1 MREPRKRQIFKKVI
15 CGSPASLK
23 SFKSDLWEARY
34 LFEDGTTGTI
44 EEEGSHTIVG
54 VVVREKT
61 ATEDGLAV
69 GLRFFCIERKPLLA
83 K

>member
-1 MREPRKRQIFKKVI
+1 MPNLLKNGLREARKLKNFKKVI
-15 CGSPASLK
+15 S
-23 SFKSDLWEARY
+23 ARY
-34 LFEDGTTGTI
+34 LFEDGTTGMI
-44 EEEGSHTIVG
+44 GEKGSHTIVG

-69 GLRFFCIERKPLLA
+69 ALRFFCIERKPLLA

>member
-1 MREPRKRQIFKKVI
+1 VI
-15 CGSPASLK
+15 S
-23 SFKSDLWEARY
+23 ARY
-34 LFEDGTTGTI
+34 LFEDGTTGMI
-44 EEEGSHTIVG
+44 GEKGSHTIVG

-69 GLRFFCIERKPLLA
+69 ALRFFFIKRKPPLA